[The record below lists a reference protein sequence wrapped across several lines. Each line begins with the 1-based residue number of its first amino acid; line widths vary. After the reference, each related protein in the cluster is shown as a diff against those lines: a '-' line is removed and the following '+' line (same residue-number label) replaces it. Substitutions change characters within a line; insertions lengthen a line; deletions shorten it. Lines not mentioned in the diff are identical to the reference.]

1 MHDFDNNTKLDGLEI
16 LKALTHLLP
25 YEEDEQNKVDVRG
38 KSADDIAREKRDKEL
53 LYYAGDLQAH
63 LVCSEPVVWVTGTSS
78 GLKKSRFGYPQ
89 MSSSGKL
96 DSMR

>member
-38 KSADDIAREKRDKEL
+38 KSADDVAREKREKEL
-53 LYYAGDLQAH
+53 LYYAGD
-63 LVCSEPVVWVTGTSS
+63 TDIDTSRVS
-78 GLKKSRFGYPQ
+78 TLCRLS
-89 MSSSGKL
+89 
-96 DSMR
+96 